1 MTASSDR
8 LSPRCSSVSTVKISA
23 TRSASSCNITWRE
36 ELSSASGTRRGLV
49 LFRGCP
55 SESQHAARQ
64 SAPQSECSNWRDAL
78 VPVPENRNHNQ
89 DDRDNPQKHILCRI
103 FFGCHGR
110 SKPHPQF
117 VSSPSFW
124 PDFVTIPAPA
134 QTSRP
139 ARGSRCQA
147 FRRTRR
153 RPTPKAVRLK
163 LLPQLCKN
171 LPVPSFSRP

>member
-1 MTASSDR
+1 M
-8 LSPRCSSVSTVKISA
+8 
-23 TRSASSCNITWRE
+23 
-36 ELSSASGTRRGLV
+36 

-64 SAPQSECSNWRDAL
+64 SAPQSECSNWQDAL

-124 PDFVTIPAPA
+124 PDFVTISAPA

-153 RPTPKAVRLK
+153 RPTQSRQIEASSTIVQELARALVFQALNRAFAAQVWYRGCIHSLTKPHPGRGPHSSRFG
-163 LLPQLCKN
+163 LLP
-171 LPVPSFSRP
+171 